1 MAEQHFSGHEPNTAA
16 PADMKNDSSSIQL
29 FLGVTGSVGY
39 LSLLAF
45 AVLRIAGT

>member
-1 MAEQHFSGHEPNTAA
+1 MAEQHFSGHGPNTAD
-16 PADMKNDSSSIQL
+16 PADMESDSRPIQL

>member
-1 MAEQHFSGHEPNTAA
+1 MAEQHLGVHVPNTAA
-16 PADMKNDSSSIQL
+16 PADMERNSNSTQL

-39 LSLLAF
+39 LSLLAI

>member
-1 MAEQHFSGHEPNTAA
+1 MVEQHFTGHGPTTAA
-16 PADMKNDSSSIQL
+16 PADMESDGSSTQL
-29 FLGVTGSVGY
+29 FLGVTGGVGY

>member
-1 MAEQHFSGHEPNTAA
+1 MADQPFSGYVPNTAA
-16 PADMKNDSSSIQL
+16 PAGMESDRSSTQL

-39 LSLLAF
+39 FSLLAF